1 MDIKNGNKVQLGM
14 ELVDEM
20 NADEL
25 NQLVDYI
32 REVFKS
38 KRNQDAARKRAAMK
52 IGDRV
57 QLINIKP
64 AYLQGLTGVIE
75 EFRTSRVTVKL
86 DRGPTRKFAS
96 GKVVCSPNSLILLDD
111 KDN

>member
-1 MDIKNGNKVQLGM
+1 MGIDFEEHNKVQEGI

-20 NADEL
+20 TADEL

-38 KRNQDAARKRAAMK
+38 KRSHDAAKKRASFNR
-52 IGDRV
+52 GDQV
-57 QLINIKP
+57 VLTNIKP

-75 EFRTSRVTVKL
+75 EFRTSRITVKL
-86 DRGPTRKFAS
+86 DRGPIRKYAS
-96 GKVVCSPNSLILLDD
+96 GRVVCSPNSLEKIEE
-111 KDN
+111 K